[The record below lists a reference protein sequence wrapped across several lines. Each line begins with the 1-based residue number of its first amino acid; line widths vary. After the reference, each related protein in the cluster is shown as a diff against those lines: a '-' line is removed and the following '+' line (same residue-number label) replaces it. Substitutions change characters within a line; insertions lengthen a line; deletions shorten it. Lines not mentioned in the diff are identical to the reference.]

1 MEDKCLYSAHA
12 HKCKFK
18 TTVYYFIDYAGQMAH
33 SSLYKTM
40 IYIYIS
46 LAELKKILDFVIN
59 SLNFLSRV
67 RCEKLG
73 MFLVA
78 TRMRESNSGREN
90 VVTHCKRKCFSSFI
104 TLTLQTWHSRYSGGL
119 I

>member
-1 MEDKCLYSAHA
+1 
-12 HKCKFK
+12 
-18 TTVYYFIDYAGQMAH
+18 
-33 SSLYKTM
+33 M

-46 LAELKKILDFVIN
+46 LAKLKKILDFVIN